1 MTLTKLHFN
10 GILFVSE
17 FFVYELSEELTPVEL
32 NSPPL
37 ICLLLKNTW
46 QKLSRYYNQRL
57 AEYDLTVPKA
67 LLLLEIAPDS
77 GKNPK
82 ALVKELVVENSSM
95 TGLLDRLERQGL
107 VERRPDP
114 NDRRGVLIFLTQR
127 GINARETIK
136 TLVEE
141 LDHKIHEVVATDDIK
156 TLRRVMAVISKQIDY
171 SR

>member
-1 MTLTKLHFN
+1 M
-10 GILFVSE
+10 
-17 FFVYELSEELTPVEL
+17 EL
-32 NSPPL
+32 NNPPL

-46 QKLSRYYNQRL
+46 QKLSRYYNQQL

-82 ALVKELVVENSSM
+82 ALVKELEVENSSM
-95 TGLLDRLERQGL
+95 TGLLDRLEKQGL

-114 NDRRGVLIFLTQR
+114 NDRRGVQIFLTSQ
-127 GINARETIK
+127 GIAARETIK
-136 TLVEE
+136 ALVEG
-141 LDHKIHEVVATDDIK
+141 LDQKIHEVVATDDIK
-156 TLRRVMAVISKQIDY
+156 TLRRIMAVISKQIDY